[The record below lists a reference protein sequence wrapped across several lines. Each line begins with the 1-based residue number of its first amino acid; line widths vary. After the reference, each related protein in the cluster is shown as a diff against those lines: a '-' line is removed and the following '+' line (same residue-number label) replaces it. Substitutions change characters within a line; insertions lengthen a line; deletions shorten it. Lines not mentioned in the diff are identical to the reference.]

1 MARDLSPKCKKCRRE
16 GEKLFLKGER
26 CFSVKCAMIKKAYA
40 PGQHGQARRMGLSEY
55 GTQLREKQKIKRTYG
70 LLEKQFRKY
79 YDMASRMQGNT
90 GNLLSSLLE
99 RRLDNIVYRFGFA
112 SSRNQARQLVNH
124 GYFLVNGKKVDIAS
138 CLIKGGDIV
147 SVKKGKENYFKN
159 IKNALKDRQTPSW
172 LTLDYQKLQGKVV
185 ALPAVNEIDVKAN
198 IHLVIEFY
206 SKT

>member
-79 YDMASRMQGNT
+79 YDLASRMQGNT

-99 RRLDNIVYRFGFA
+99 RRLDNAVYRLGFA
-112 SSRNQARQLVNH
+112 SSRSQARQLVNH

-138 CLIKGGDIV
+138 YLVKEEEVI
-147 SVKKGKENYFKN
+147 SVKKGKENYFQN
-159 IKNALKDRQTPSW
+159 IKNTLKDRQTPSW
-172 LTLDYQKLQGKVV
+172 LFLDYKKLQGKIV
-185 ALPAVNEIDVKAN
+185 ALPAKDEIDVN
-198 IHLVIEFY
+198 VGIHLVIEFY

>member
-40 PGQHGQARRMGLSEY
+40 PGQHGQTRRMGLSEY

-79 YDMASRMQGNT
+79 YDMANRMQGNT
-90 GNLLSSLLE
+90 GDLLSSLLE
-99 RRLDNIVYRFGFA
+99 RRLDNVVHRFGFA
-112 SSRNQARQLVNH
+112 DSRNQARQLVNH

-138 CLIKGGDIV
+138 YLIKEGDIV
-147 SVKKGKENYFKN
+147 SVKSGKENYFKN
-159 IKNALKDRQTPSW
+159 IKDSLKDRQTPSW
-172 LTLDYQKLQGKVV
+172 LVLDYQKLQGKVV
-185 ALPAVNEIDVKAN
+185 ALPAKDEIDVKAD

-206 SKT
+206 SKI

>member
-40 PGQHGQARRMGLSEY
+40 PGQHGQARRIGLSEY

-99 RRLDNIVYRFGFA
+99 RRLDNVVYRSGLA

-124 GYFLVNGKKVDIAS
+124 GYFLVNGRKVDIAS
-138 CLIKGGDIV
+138 YLTKEGDIV
-147 SVKKGKENYFKN
+147 SVKSGKENYFKN
-159 IKNALKDRQTPSW
+159 IKDSLKDHQTPSW
-172 LTLDYQKLQGKVV
+172 LVLDHQKLQGKII
-185 ALPAVNEIDVKAN
+185 ALPAKDEIDVKAD

>member
-99 RRLDNIVYRFGFA
+99 RRLDNAVYRFGFA

-124 GYFLVNGKKVDIAS
+124 GYFMVNGKRMDIAS
-138 CLIKGGDIV
+138 YLLKEGDVV
-147 SVKKGKENYFKN
+147 SVKKGKEGYFKN
-159 IKNALKDRQTPSW
+159 LENTLKSSQTPSW
-172 LTLDYQKLQGKVV
+172 LTLDYQKLQGKIV
-185 ALPAVNEIDVKAN
+185 ALPAMNEVDINAD

>member
-1 MARDLSPKCKKCRRE
+1 MARDLSPKCKRCRRE

-26 CFSVKCAMIKKAYA
+26 CSSVKCAMIKKAYA
-40 PGQHGQARRMGLSEY
+40 PGQHGQTRRMGLSEY
-55 GTQLREKQKIKRTYG
+55 GIQLREKQKIKRTYG

-79 YDMASRMQGNT
+79 YDLASRMQGNT

-99 RRLDNIVYRFGFA
+99 RRLDNVVYRFGFA

-124 GYFLVNGKKVDIAS
+124 GYFLVNGKKIDIAS
-138 CLIKGGDIV
+138 CLIKEGDIL
-147 SVKKGKENYFKN
+147 SVKKGKEDYFKN
-159 IKNALKDRQTPSW
+159 IKNILKDHQTPSW
-172 LTLDYQKLQGKVV
+172 LALDYQKLQGKVV
-185 ALPAVNEIDVKAN
+185 ALPAMNEIDVNAD

>member
-159 IKNALKDRQTPSW
+159 IKNALKDRQIPSW

>member
-1 MARDLSPKCKKCRRE
+1 MARDLGPKCKKCRRE
-16 GEKLFLKGER
+16 REKLFLKGER

-40 PGQHGQARRMGLSEY
+40 PGQHGQARRIGLSEY

-90 GNLLSSLLE
+90 GNLLLSLLE
-99 RRLDNIVYRFGFA
+99 RRLDNVVYRSGLA

-138 CLIKGGDIV
+138 YLTKEGDVV
-147 SVKKGKENYFKN
+147 SVKSGKENYFKN
-159 IKNALKDRQTPSW
+159 IKESLKDRQTPSW
-172 LTLDYQKLQGKVV
+172 LVPDYQKLQGKIV
-185 ALPAVNEIDVKAN
+185 ALPARDEIDVNAN

>member
-40 PGQHGQARRMGLSEY
+40 PGQHGQARRIGLSEY

-79 YDMASRMQGNT
+79 YDMASRTQGNT
-90 GNLLSSLLE
+90 GNLLLSLLE
-99 RRLDNIVYRFGFA
+99 RRLDNVVYRSGLA

-138 CLIKGGDIV
+138 YLTKEGDVV
-147 SVKKGKENYFKN
+147 SVKNGKEDYFKN
-159 IKNALKDRQTPSW
+159 IKDSLKDRQTPSW
-172 LTLDYQKLQGKVV
+172 LVLDYQKFQGKIV
-185 ALPAVNEIDVKAN
+185 ASPARDEIDVNAN

>member
-1 MARDLSPKCKKCRRE
+1 MARDLGPKCKKCRRE

-55 GTQLREKQKIKRTYG
+55 GVQLREKQKIKRTYG

-79 YDMASRMQGNT
+79 YDMASRTQGNT
-90 GNLLSSLLE
+90 GNLLLSLLE
-99 RRLDNIVYRFGFA
+99 RRLDNVIYRFGFA

-138 CLIKGGDIV
+138 CLVKGGDIV

-159 IKNALKDRQTPSW
+159 IKNALKDHQAPSW
-172 LTLDYQKLQGKVV
+172 LALDHQKLQGKIV
-185 ALPAVNEIDVKAN
+185 ALPVINEVDVSAD
-198 IHLVIEFY
+198 IHLVVEFY
-206 SKT
+206 SKR

>member
-1 MARDLSPKCKKCRRE
+1 MARDLGPKCKKCRRE
-16 GEKLFLKGER
+16 KEKLFLKGER

-40 PGQHGQARRMGLSEY
+40 PGQHGQARRIGLSEY

-90 GNLLSSLLE
+90 GNLLLSLLE
-99 RRLDNIVYRFGFA
+99 RRLDNVVYRSGIA

-138 CLIKGGDIV
+138 YLIKEGDVV
-147 SVKKGKENYFKN
+147 SVKNGKESYFKN
-159 IKNALKDRQTPSW
+159 IKNSLKDYQTPSW
-172 LTLDYQKLQGKVV
+172 LTLDYQKLQVKIV
-185 ALPAVNEIDVKAN
+185 ALPARDEVDVNAN

>member
-55 GTQLREKQKIKRTYG
+55 GIQLREKQKMKRTYG
-70 LLEKQFRKY
+70 LLERQFRKY
-79 YDMASRMQGNT
+79 YDMASRTQGNT
-90 GNLLSSLLE
+90 GNLLSGLLE
-99 RRLDNIVYRFGFA
+99 RRLDNVVYRFGFA
-112 SSRNQARQLVNH
+112 SSRNQARQLVSH

-138 CLIKGGDIV
+138 FLIKKEDII

-159 IKNALKDRQTPSW
+159 IKDTLKNQQTPLW
-172 LTLDYQKLQGKVV
+172 LVLDFQKLQGKVV
-185 ALPAVNEIDVKAN
+185 ALPTIDEIDVKAD

>member
-79 YDMASRMQGNT
+79 YDLASRMQGNT

-147 SVKKGKENYFKN
+147 SVKKGKEKYFKN
-159 IKNALKDRQTPSW
+159 IENTLKDHQAPSW

-185 ALPAVNEIDVKAN
+185 ALPMIDEIDVKAN
-198 IHLVIEFY
+198 IQLVIEFY

>member
-1 MARDLSPKCKKCRRE
+1 MARDLGPKCKRCRRE

-40 PGQHGQARRMGLSEY
+40 PGQHGQTRRMNLSEY
-55 GTQLREKQKIKRTYG
+55 GIQLREKQKIKRIYG

-90 GNLLSSLLE
+90 GNLLLSLLE
-99 RRLDNIVYRFGFA
+99 RRLDNVVYRFGFA

-124 GYFLVNGKKVDIAS
+124 GYFLVNGKKLDIAS
-138 CLIKGGDIV
+138 CLVKEGDVI
-147 SVKKGKENYFKN
+147 SVKKGKENYFKS
-159 IKNALKDRQTPSW
+159 IKNVLKDRQTPSW
-172 LTLDYQKLQGKVV
+172 LALDYQKLQGRIV
-185 ALPAVNEIDVKAN
+185 ALPTINEIDTN
-198 IHLVIEFY
+198 INIYLVIEFY